1 MHPRQLIATCV
12 LLAGAAACTD
22 ELPNT
27 LHPTTPSLT
36 SASATASTQDVPARS
51 QDPHSPWS
59 RRSDDTLWYALSHS
73 DSIAT
78 VGLKSPGTARGAFQD
93 RILFAHGDAE
103 QAARGIFNS
112 RELELVRMLPTLPIA
127 VVKIRSLA
135 ALTKLRRLP
144 MVDYVQP
151 TTVYANQA
159 AFGGPFE
166 SGCSA
171 PDEWRDYTYRSDLGD
186 IIPWSYT
193 WNYHNIV
200 DAWKRAQGDNI
211 RVAILD
217 TGLDPMQEQFFGRF
231 NWNPGASRTLWTF
244 DTTPS
249 SMSPSWSDDC
259 GHGTRVNG
267 LIGAPMDGTNTVGIA
282 WKSDIISIRVTPDVI
297 IWWSGVD
304 VYQGI
309 GDAVNNGAKVIQM
322 AFGIA
327 GGDASV
333 ADLIRYYYYQTSGP
347 LFVAA
352 IGNTG
357 DPNAAFPAEMD
368 EVIAVVAGNQ
378 DGSRNGW
385 SSWGPSSELEAF
397 TPTASV
403 GVPSR
408 FLNAGPVSIS
418 MTSAASATISGIAA
432 LVWSVHP
439 TWTNKQVRDRLRAA
453 SAHPL
458 SRNWQN
464 GYGFVDAYK
473 AVGGMKYF
481 QIAGAACGTP
491 GEEVPLTA
499 WPDGDG
505 PYAYRWGNGSTSN
518 SILLT
523 ASTVV
528 GGVVAADVEA
538 TDLISGQRFTAYHEV
553 VTTLSESGDCTAPG
567 GQ

>member
-1 MHPRQLIATCV
+1 M
-12 LLAGAAACTD
+12 
-22 ELPNT
+22 
-27 LHPTTPSLT
+27 
-36 SASATASTQDVPARS
+36 
-51 QDPHSPWS
+51 
-59 RRSDDTLWYALSHS
+59 
-73 DSIAT
+73 
-78 VGLKSPGTARGAFQD
+78 VGLKASGTARGAYRN
-93 RILFAHGDAE
+93 RIYFAHADAVP
-103 QAARGIFNS
+103 AARGIFHGKDM
-112 RELELVRMLPTLPIA
+112 EMLQMLPTLPIA
-127 VVKIRSLA
+127 VVKIRSLD
-135 ALTKLRRLP
+135 ALAKLRLLP

-151 TTVYANQA
+151 ATVYANQA

-171 PDEWRDYTYRSDLGD
+171 PDEWRDYTYRSELGD

-193 WNYHNIV
+193 GNYHDIV
-200 DAWKRAQGDNI
+200 RAWTRGQGDNV

-217 TGLDPMQEQFFGRF
+217 TGLDPAQDQFFGRF
-231 NWNPGASRTLWTF
+231 NWNTSATRSLLTF

-249 SMSPSWSDDC
+249 STSPSWSDDC

-309 GDAVNNGAKVIQM
+309 GDAVNNGAKIIQM

-327 GGDASV
+327 GGDAAV
-333 ADLIRYYYYQTSGP
+333 ADLIRYYYYQTQGP

-368 EVIAVVAGNQ
+368 EVAAVVAANQ
-378 DGSRNGW
+378 DGSRNGL
-385 SSWGPSSELEAF
+385 SSWGPSAELEAF

-453 SAHPL
+453 SSHPL

-464 GYGFVDAYK
+464 GYGIVNAYV
-473 AVGGMKYF
+473 AVGGLRYF

-505 PYAYRWGNGSTSN
+505 PYAYRWGNGSTEN
-518 SILLT
+518 AILLT
-523 ASTVV
+523 ASSVV
-528 GGVVAADVEA
+528 GGVVAADVEV
-538 TDLISGQRFTAYHEV
+538 TDLVSGLRATAYHEV
-553 VTTLSESGDCTAPG
+553 VTTRSESGDCTSPE